1 MKVSLTLVQKILAI
15 CGLCGIALGVSLGV
29 VYGRIQA
36 VQSIKT
42 QSIDKMNQENQ
53 VILDILLANHETSRM
68 AAGFKDVLLRGTVEA
83 DATKHTGEFNAH
95 RATVVKLLDD
105 IASLPLVKGNAEKL
119 KEIQQWKATFIE
131 VADKYAAQLALHQV
145 GDPLQYQALDHAVR
159 GIDRPVYKIGLSI
172 QDHYIKEQAESAKA
186 MSSDLGDM
194 LNGLFLF
201 LAVSMGLTLT
211 VLVGA
216 LLWYAR
222 GLKSSLGAEPGELAA
237 AADQIAQGELNTL
250 TLQRHQPSQGS
261 LAHAFESMRLNL
273 VKLVGSM
280 QQKAD
285 GLQRAVDNIKHQL
298 DAVEE
303 GASRQAEA
311 NSSMAASIEEMGASV
326 SQLNDLSGNTYK
338 AADESSQSTVKGL
351 SIVSSTADNME
362 ITARGADQLSQR
374 IHQLGQQSE
383 NINRIIQ
390 VIEEIAEQTNLLAL
404 NAAIEAA
411 RAGEQGRGFAVVA
424 DEVRLLAERTTK
436 STSEIESMVANIQ
449 QGTREAVQ
457 EMSQWTERTKEGLEK
472 VNEAKGLIQGLNT
485 RAGDVKSLSSE
496 VNSSLGEQ
504 SAVAQQLS
512 ENVERLAAQAEENAH
527 CVQGIRSTLEELLA
541 VSSALGKE
549 ASAFRLA

>member
-15 CGLCGIALGVSLGV
+15 CGVCAVALCVSLGV
-29 VYGRIQA
+29 VYDRIQA
-36 VQSIKT
+36 VQHTKT
-42 QSIDKMNQENQ
+42 AAIDKLNQENR

-83 DATKHTGEFNAH
+83 DAAKHTGEFKAH
-95 RATVVKLLDD
+95 RTEVLKLLDD
-105 IASLPLVKGNAEKL
+105 IASVPLVKQNAEKL
-119 KEIQQWKATFIE
+119 QQIQQWKALFTE
-131 VADKYAAQLALHQV
+131 VSDKYAAQLALHQV

-159 GIDRPVYKIGLSI
+159 GIDRPVYKIGLAI
-172 QDHYIKEQAESAKA
+172 QDHYIKEQAQSAQS
-186 MSSDLGDM
+186 MSVDMDDL
-194 LNGLFLF
+194 LHHLFVF
-201 LAVSMGLTLT
+201 LAVSLGVTLLS
-211 VLVGA
+211 LVGA

-222 GLKSSLGAEPGELAA
+222 SLKASLGAEPWELASA
-237 AADQIAQGELNTL
+237 AGQIAKGELNVSA
-250 TLQRHQPSQGS
+250 LQSRPLAENS
-261 LAHAFESMRLNL
+261 LAVAFEAMRQNL

-280 QQKAD
+280 QQKAE
-285 GLQRAVDNIKHQL
+285 GLQHAVDNIKDQL

-311 NSSMAASIEEMGASV
+311 SSSMAASIEEMGASV
-326 SQLNDLSGNTYK
+326 SQLNDLSGNTYH

-436 STSEIESMVANIQ
+436 STSEIESMVASIQ

-457 EMSQWTERTKEGLEK
+457 EMSQWTERTKEGLVK
-472 VNEAKGLIQGLNT
+472 VNEAKGLIEGLNQ
-485 RAGDVKSLSSE
+485 RASEVKSLSSE

-504 SAVAQQLS
+504 SSVAQQLS

-527 CVQGIRSTLEELLA
+527 CVQGIRSTLQDLLD
-541 VSSALGKE
+541 VSRALGKE
-549 ASAFRLA
+549 ASAFTLG